1 MKKNSSGG
9 GEGNGKVFLNDLRYD
24 GNMLVGDVGWWV
36 LNLGW
41 GDMIGGWVA

>member
-1 MKKNSSGG
+1 MR
-9 GEGNGKVFLNDLRYD
+9 VLRAKAHDYF
-24 GNMLVGDVGWWV
+24 GWGDVGWWV